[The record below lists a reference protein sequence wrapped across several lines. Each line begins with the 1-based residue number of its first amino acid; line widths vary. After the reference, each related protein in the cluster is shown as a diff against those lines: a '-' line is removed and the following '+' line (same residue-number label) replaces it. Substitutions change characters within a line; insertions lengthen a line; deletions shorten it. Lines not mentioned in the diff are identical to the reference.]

1 MPEINIQVFFRRFNT
16 KLVLFVIN
24 NKKIVHVTFVK
35 GFILEAFT
43 MNN

>member
-1 MPEINIQVFFRRFNT
+1 MPEIDIQVFAMRFNT

-24 NKKIVHVTFVK
+24 NKKIVHVTLIN

-43 MNN
+43 INN